1 MQLLLIADVVLF
13 ILFVIIVRYR
23 LGKTRKGRHLDKIL
37 RDYKREEVRSIV
49 IPDGIGGLLEL
60 DRLILTERG
69 LLLIETYSMTGHL
82 FGAEQID
89 QWTQIIE
96 GRSFK
101 FANPLHHIQNAKYAL
116 QQLAPKIPVFYRVV
130 FTGDSDF
137 PKGKPDYVSTLQ
149 TLEQDLQGILEAP
162 KMSDSSVKAWKRIL
176 RIGRKNG
183 QAVLRETT
191 S

>member
-1 MQLLLIADVVLF
+1 MQLLLIAAVVLF

>member
-1 MQLLLIADVVLF
+1 MITAVVLF
-13 ILFVIIVRYR
+13 ALFVIVIRHR
-23 LGKTRKGRHLDKIL
+23 LGKTRKGRQLDKIL
-37 RDYKREEVRSIV
+37 RNYKQEEVRTIV

-69 LLLIETYSMTGHL
+69 LLVIETYSMTGHL

-89 QWTQIIE
+89 QWTQVIE

-149 TLEQDLQGILEAP
+149 TLEEDLQAILEAP
-162 KMSDSSVKAWKRIL
+162 KMSDSCVKAWKRIL

-191 S
+191 F